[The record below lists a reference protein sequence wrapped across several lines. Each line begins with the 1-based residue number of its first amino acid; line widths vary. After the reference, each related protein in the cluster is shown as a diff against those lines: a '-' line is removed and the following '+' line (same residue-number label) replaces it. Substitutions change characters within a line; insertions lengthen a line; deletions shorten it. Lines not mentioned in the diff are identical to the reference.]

1 MVAPKKDC
9 NFKSKSKKQVN
20 PADPKKASYGRKKT
34 LIDSLYQDNDAKKSV
49 RDRAEEVLQGIPVE
63 YPRFSKAMLPSN
75 VSYSF
80 WMILPLDFCK
90 FYMPNEDVRVVLV
103 DERGKERDT
112 TYLTK
117 RHGLSAGWR
126 GFAMEHRLLEGD
138 ILVFHMI
145 SPYRFKVNIVRV
157 YSLDVADAALIL
169 MLIRDSRNRT
179 DDVAKDSSASRKSEK
194 SLKKLGQVDDQSEN
208 QFDDCNTEVP
218 EVKREMTPRKSKK
231 RVKNLGQVEDQ
242 SETQFDD
249 CSTEVLEVK
258 KKVTRKKS
266 KKRLKK
272 LGLIEAHS
280 ERQSDEDEGSGIAEY
295 KLSNELNHCGTHLMQ
310 DHYQNSIGCM

>member
-1 MVAPKKDC
+1 MT
-9 NFKSKSKKQVN
+9 NF
-20 PADPKKASYGRKKT
+20 SYGRKKT